1 MTRLN
6 NRAPAILLALPLA
19 SGIALGAGNGTN
31 DDENLEFPPM
41 VPDEVITGEIPA
53 SAVGAAPAAATAA
66 PAATAPAAATPA
78 VSTAPAPAAT
88 AATTPQY
95 APVQQ
100 QGYAQQGYVQQGYAQ
115 QGYYPGYQA
124 YQAYQGYYNP
134 GYSAYSG
141 YGDPYAYY
149 GYGYGYGQQ
158 PGYYGYGA
166 PRTAYPRYRRPVRK
180 SNSWPFDMDMP
191 WIGGTWTEGP
201 WNNGKFKRGDWLGGG
216 PSEWFQGGNF
226 KEGMAEMWDDMV
238 NAPAEM
244 GTMPGG
250 WEFPTVSTPN
260 PVDVGEELGKA
271 APEFVDEL
279 PNMIEINP

>member
-1 MTRLN
+1 MIRLN
-6 NRAPAILLALPLA
+6 NRAPVILLALPLA
-19 SGIALGAGNGTN
+19 SGIALGADRGANG
-31 DDENLEFPPM
+31 DENLEFPPM

-53 SAVGAAPAAATAA
+53 SAVGAESPAATTTPAA
-66 PAATAPAAATPA
+66 AATAPAAA
-78 VSTAPAPAAT
+78 APAAT
-88 AATTPQY
+88 AAPAPQY

-100 QGYAQQGYVQQGYAQ
+100 QGYAQQGYYPDYQ
-115 QGYYPGYQA
+115 QGYYPGYS
-124 YQAYQGYYNP
+124 AYQGYYP
-134 GYSAYSG
+134 GYSGYSAYSAYSG
-141 YGDPYAYY
+141 YGDPYSYY

-158 PGYYGYGA
+158 PGYHGYGA
-166 PRTAYPRYRRPVRK
+166 PRTVYPRYRRPVRK
-180 SNSWPFDMDMP
+180 SSSWPFDMDMP

-226 KEGMAEMWDDMV
+226 KEGMAEMWEDMI

-250 WEFPTVSTPN
+250 WEFPTVSAPN
-260 PVDVGEELGKA
+260 PVDVGDELGKA